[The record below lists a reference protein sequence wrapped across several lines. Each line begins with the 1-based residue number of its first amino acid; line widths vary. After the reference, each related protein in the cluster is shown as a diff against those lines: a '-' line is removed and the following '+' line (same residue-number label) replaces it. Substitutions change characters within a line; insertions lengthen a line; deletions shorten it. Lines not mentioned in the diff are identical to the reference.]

1 MLHRARVTAV
11 HPEDHS
17 VDIVMVADGSRYVG
31 VQVMAPVAATDA
43 GVFDMPAPSEL
54 SDKWSQTQP
63 REREVIAVV
72 AMLGFQP
79 VVLGFM
85 YPQVNA
91 MLFADLER
99 RVMRHASDFYTSIDA
114 DANVEVAHPNG
125 TYIRIGVAPE
135 HEDLTGQDFDGNWKI
150 VRNTARDTHLQVVIK
165 AGGAQK
171 AKLHIDPAGNVTLE
185 HTGNLVVTTGGDAT
199 VAVTGDA
206 AVTVGGTT
214 DVTSAGAAAVHAPSI
229 SLDAAATTCTGT
241 LTVAGL
247 LTFQAGMAGSGGA
260 AITGEVSADGIGLK
274 AHHHIG
280 WGFGNPTG
288 PAVA

>member
-1 MLHRARVTAV
+1 MLHRARVVAV

-31 VQVMAPVAATDA
+31 VQVLAPVAATDA
-43 GVFDMPAPSEL
+43 GIFDMPVPSPL
-54 SDKWSQTQP
+54 ADKWSQTQP
-63 REREVIAVV
+63 REREVTAIV

-85 YPQVNA
+85 YPQVNG

-99 RVMRHASDFYTSIDA
+99 RIMRHASDLYTSIDA

-125 TYIRIGVAPE
+125 SYVRIGTAPD
-135 HEDLTGQDFDGNWKI
+135 HEDLTGQDFDGHWKI
-150 VRNTARDTHLQVVIK
+150 SKNTGRSTHLQVVIK

-171 AKLHIDPAGNVTLE
+171 AKLHIDPDGNVTLE
-185 HTGNLVVTTGGDAT
+185 HTGNLTVLTGGAASIEVAGNAT
-199 VAVTGDA
+199 VD
-206 AVTVGGTT
+206 VGGTT

-241 LTVAGL
+241 LTVQGV
-247 LTFQAGMAGSGGA
+247 LTFEAGMVGTGGA
-260 AITGEVSADGIGLK
+260 AIAGEVSADVIGLK
-274 AHHHIG
+274 AHRHL
-280 WGFGNPTG
+280 FGGSPTT
-288 PAVA
+288 AAIV